1 MADLRHRG
9 ARGDRRAN
17 DADAIDPRENGA
29 VDVHVYD
36 SAGARRFRVFVP
48 VVHDR
53 TMQPGPDATCEARAD
68 RVALV
73 TRAIVAPRPRPGAA
87 ACCVTPRWRGAAP

>member
-36 SAGARRFRVFVP
+36 SAGARRFRILS
-48 VVHDR
+48 R
-53 TMQPGPDATCEARAD
+53 
-68 RVALV
+68 
-73 TRAIVAPRPRPGAA
+73 
-87 ACCVTPRWRGAAP
+87 